1 MKSKKKDP
9 GKYQLDSFNLIP
21 GKVMEPIVF
30 ILETIARNLKEKKF
44 IRGSQIE
51 FPRGN
56 NI

>member
-1 MKSKKKDP
+1 LKGKKDP